1 MDKSDEIKKKRFN
14 KKSVKDFLF
23 DFMIIVIGCISG
35 GLFEQ
40 LQIMLP
46 NGLTSGG
53 ITGIS
58 ESLELLQI

>member
-23 DFMIIVIGCISG
+23 DFMIIVIVCISG
-35 GLFEQ
+35 GFSSIA
-40 LQIMLP
+40 IMLQ

-53 ITGIS
+53 ITGI
-58 ESLELLQI
+58 